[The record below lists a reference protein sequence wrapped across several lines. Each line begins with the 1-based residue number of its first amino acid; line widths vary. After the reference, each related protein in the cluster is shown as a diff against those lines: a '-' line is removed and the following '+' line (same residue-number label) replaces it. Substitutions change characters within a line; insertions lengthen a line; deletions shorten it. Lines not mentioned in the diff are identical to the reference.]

1 MDMDNSDLEIA
12 LSETE
17 SMIRFL
23 NQSKGEDVGNV
34 WDGYF
39 IEGVQVSFE
48 DVVGIDIRK
57 KEAK

>member
-1 MDMDNSDLEIA
+1 MDMDNSDLEIS

-23 NQSKGEDVGNV
+23 NQSKVEDVGDV

-39 IEGVQVSFE
+39 IEGVQVSFK